1 VNRRTFIARAVPAAL
16 TVATVASVVP
26 SPAPASAESA
36 SPFRVD
42 PVCLNNGQCRCR
54 DCRAGRGDWVL
65 HAAGMVALERLSTA
79 LRRLID
85 DHDEDCT
92 CGICLDAHSL
102 RAAIRYSISA
112 LHATLITPGGA
123 WDTFER
129 DMDAADVPDL
139 SHSPEEGVVIAL
151 LSALDSLL
159 DLTFGHCPDWEC
171 DACID
176 ADNAVRPI
184 RNMID
189 SLQCA
194 VHSTPVTAKREIVTA
209 TRKLERIAK
218 RKGDGGGWMH
228 QSWAEHGGAA
238 EDLAHAQMMLV
249 VVDENADA
257 TPAVIEHYR
266 MKIERYTDAHGVMNS
281 RA

>member
-1 VNRRTFIARAVPAAL
+1 MNRRSFLSAAVPAAL

-26 SPAPASAESA
+26 SPAPASAKSA
-36 SPFRVD
+36 SPFHVD

-54 DCRAGRGDWVL
+54 DCRSRRGDWAL

-92 CGICLDAHSL
+92 CGVCLDAHSL

-129 DMDAADVPDL
+129 GMDAADVPDL
-139 SHSPEEGVVIAL
+139 SHAPAEGVVIAL

-159 DLTFGHCPDWEC
+159 DLTFRTLPRRGL
-171 DACID
+171 
-176 ADNAVRPI
+176 R
-184 RNMID
+184 R
-189 SLQCA
+189 L
-194 VHSTPVTAKREIVTA
+194 
-209 TRKLERIAK
+209 
-218 RKGDGGGWMH
+218 
-228 QSWAEHGGAA
+228 
-238 EDLAHAQMMLV
+238 
-249 VVDENADA
+249 
-257 TPAVIEHYR
+257 YR
-266 MKIERYTDAHGVMNS
+266 C
-281 RA
+281 